1 MEFVEINGA
10 KLAYRL
16 EGPPNAPLFITLHG
30 GRGFGDYKSDFLAYS
45 PLQNTHRILSFDF
58 RGHGQS
64 SETEPYSFRQLVD
77 DIEDDLY
84 SEKEKYF
91 DYRDRLKN
99 IKAKTLVLCAFG
111 KEYRGI
117 AEDSYHDASHS
128 WINAIARIPQT
139 AYPVPTHFQIGDSAH
154 RTVDTGH
161 PESTLAPKLSRRGLD
176 PMISFRLTVVA
187 LFCDALVQIVGKE
200 DVIFKLLSED
210 PQNYPDAPTEAIRR
224 ALEIAEGRP
233 IPVGEKLDGSRI
245 KSCRIGTTVATN
257 ALLEKK
263 GERFALLTTKGM
275 KDVCEIGDQSRPEL
289 FNLNIKKPE
298 VLFTKVVEINE
309 RVTIEDYD
317 LNSNP
322 KDRTR
327 SLDDPDLTRTASGEI
342 VRVLKKLDVE
352 ETRNA
357 LRQLR
362 EEGYNSVAVCFMH
375 SYIFPDH
382 EKQVLSIAREERF
395 EFVTASSDISS
406 HIKIL
411 RRATSVCSEAYLY
424 PIIRR
429 YVDNFQSGFKVL
441 PQRVEFMCSDGGLR
455 QAHKFSGNE
464 ALLSGPAGGVVG
476 IARSCYDKSEN
487 TAIIGFDM
495 GGTSTDISRYDGEY
509 EHLTEATIAG
519 RTIAAPMLSIQ
530 TVASGGG
537 SILFARNGLF
547 VVGPESAG
555 AHPGPACYRKG
566 GPLTIT
572 DANLFLGRL
581 VLSSFP
587 SIFGPNANEPLDYK
601 IVVEKFQQITQEIN
615 SQSNQNLTPE
625 EVALGFLK
633 VANESMSRPIRNA
646 TEARGFVP
654 DKHNLVS
661 FGGAGGQHA
670 CSIASN
676 LGIRRV
682 LIHKYSSILSAY
694 GISLAEIQSEASV
707 PYTGLFTK
715 AALPEIQDKIKD
727 LKAKVRESVLS
738 QGVEEF
744 SINMGTSLSMRYKG
758 SDTNISIMQPEDD
771 DYSKA
776 FIATHFREFAFSL
789 SRGIVVDAIKVRG
802 IGSSNS
808 GTQVCLP
815 FDELEKLQK
824 TGSIPPVSTTQSV
837 YIEGSWQSVPVF
849 KVLDL
854 QRGSIV
860 EGPALIIDQTQTIFI
875 EPRFRAILTSEHVI
889 LDLVYDQSIVKS
901 VTIEAVSPVQL
912 SVFAH
917 RFMSIAEQMGNTLQ
931 RISISTSIKERLDF
945 SCAIFSPDGSLVA
958 NAPHI
963 PIHLGSMQFA
973 IQHQHKL
980 WKEKLQAG
988 DVLLT
993 NHPECGGTHLPDLTV
1008 ITPVFFENELV
1019 FYVASRG
1026 HHTDI
1031 GGKGITSMVPDS
1043 RELWEE
1049 GVNIRSLKIVSGG
1062 TFMEADIRAAF
1073 DAAAD
1078 FPGCSATRRI
1088 DDNLS
1093 DLKAQISANQRGILL
1108 LGKLCSE
1115 FSLPIVHK
1123 YMNAIQNN
1131 AQMAISSY
1139 LRETALKHPKA
1150 LTATDY
1156 YDDGTAINLTVNIDA
1171 TSGTA
1176 VFDFTG
1182 TGLQTL
1188 GNMNCPISITHSAVI
1203 YALRCLINLEIPL
1216 NQGCLNPITIIVPKG
1231 TILNPTSRVAVCGS
1245 TIASQRITDTI
1256 FRAFGSCAA
1265 SQGCANSFGW
1275 GMGGKD
1281 PLTGE
1286 VTKDLDGMVHML

>member
-1 MEFVEINGA
+1 MPGRVQDI
-10 KLAYRL
+10 KISIDR
-16 EGPPNAPLFITLHG
+16 G
-30 GRGFGDYKSDFLAYS
+30 G
-45 PLQNTHRILSFDF
+45 T
-58 RGHGQS
+58 
-64 SETEPYSFRQLVD
+64 
-77 DIEDDLY
+77 
-84 SEKEKYF
+84 
-91 DYRDRLKN
+91 
-99 IKAKTLVLCAFG
+99 
-111 KEYRGI
+111 
-117 AEDSYHDASHS
+117 
-128 WINAIARIPQT
+128 
-139 AYPVPTHFQIGDSAH
+139 
-154 RTVDTGH
+154 
-161 PESTLAPKLSRRGLD
+161 
-176 PMISFRLTVVA
+176 
-187 LFCDALVQIVGKE
+187 FCDALIQIKGKE
-200 DVIFKLLSED
+200 DIIFKILSED

-224 ALEIAEGRP
+224 ALEIVEGKP
-233 IPVGEKLDGSRI
+233 IPPGEKLDGSRI
-245 KSCRIGTTVATN
+245 ESCRIGTTVATN

-263 GERFALLTTKGM
+263 GERFVLLTTKGM
-275 KDVCEIGDQSRPEL
+275 KDICEIGNQSRPEL
-289 FNLNIKKPE
+289 FNLNIKKPD
-298 VLFTKVVEINE
+298 VLFTKVVELNE

-317 LNSNP
+317 LNPFPRDWLDLS
-322 KDRTR
+322 
-327 SLDDPDLTRTASGEI
+327 DDPDLIRTASGEI
-342 VRVLKKLDVE
+342 VRILKKLDTE
-352 ETRNA
+352 ETRHL

-362 EEGYNSVAVCFMH
+362 AEGFNSVAVCFMH
-375 SYIFPDH
+375 SHIFPDH
-382 EKQVLSIAREERF
+382 EKHVISIAKEEGF
-395 EFVTASSDISS
+395 EFTSASSDISP

-429 YVDNFQSGFKVL
+429 YVDSFQAGFKVL
-441 PQRVEFMCSDGGLR
+441 PQKVEFMCSDGGLR
-455 QAHKFSGNE
+455 PAQKFSGNE

-476 IARSCYDKSEN
+476 IARSCYDRLEG

-495 GGTSTDISRYDGEY
+495 GGTSTDISRHDGEY
-509 EHLTEATIAG
+509 EHLMETTIAG

-530 TVASGGG
+530 TVAAGGG

-587 SIFGPNANEPLDYK
+587 ASFGPNTNEPLDDK
-601 IVVEKFQQITQEIN
+601 IVVQKFEQLTVEIN
-615 SQSNQNLTPE
+615 SQSGQNLSPE
-625 EVALGFLK
+625 EVALGFIK

-670 CSIASN
+670 CSIANN
-676 LGIRRV
+676 LGIKKV

-694 GISLAEIQSEASV
+694 GISLAEIQSEASA
-707 PYTGLFTK
+707 PYAGEFSTEAFL
-715 AALPEIQDKIKD
+715 EIEDKVNV
-727 LKAKVRESVLS
+727 LTSQVRARLLS
-738 QGVEEF
+738 QGVDSS
-744 SINMGTSLSMRYKG
+744 SIKFETSLSMRYKG
-758 SDTNISIMQPEDD
+758 SDTNMSIKQPPDN
-771 DYSKA
+771 DYGKA
-776 FIATHFREFAFSL
+776 FVATHFREFAFSL
-789 SRGIVVDAIKVRG
+789 SRSIFVDAIAVRG
-802 IGSSNS
+802 IGGSDS
-808 GTQVCLP
+808 GAEMCSP
-815 FDELEKLQK
+815 FTELD
-824 TGSIPPVSTTQSV
+824 SIQEDALEAPILARQRV
-837 YIEGSWQSVPVF
+837 YVDGSWQDVPVY
-849 KVLDL
+849 KLSTL
-854 QRGSIV
+854 PKGSNV
-860 EGPALIIDQTQTIFI
+860 PGPSLIIDQTQTIFI
-875 EPRFRAILTSEHVI
+875 EPQFNAILTSDHVI
-889 LDLVYDQSIVKS
+889 INRVQDGVSRKSIGLE
-901 VTIEAVSPVQL
+901 IINPVQL
-912 SVFAH
+912 SVFGH

-973 IQHQHKL
+973 IQYQHKL
-980 WKEKLQAG
+980 WEGNLKDG

-1008 ITPVFFENELV
+1008 ITPVFFQNELV

-1043 RELWEE
+1043 KELWEE
-1049 GVNIRSLKIVSGG
+1049 GVNIKSLKIVSGG
-1062 TFMEADIRAAF
+1062 TFMEDDIRVAF
-1073 DAAAD
+1073 NAAAD

-1088 DDNLS
+1088 EDNLS

-1108 LGKLCSE
+1108 LNNLCSE
-1115 FSLPIVHK
+1115 FSLPVVHK
-1123 YMNAIQNN
+1123 YMNAIQAN
-1131 AQMAISSY
+1131 AQVAIENY
-1139 LRETALKHPKA
+1139 LRETAFKHPKP
-1150 LTATDY
+1150 LTAIDY
-1156 YDDGTAINLTVNIDA
+1156 YDDGTPIKLKISIDA
-1171 TSGTA
+1171 KTGTA

-1188 GNMNCPISITHSAVI
+1188 GNMNSPISITHSAVI

-1231 TILNPTSRVAVCGS
+1231 CILNPTSSVAVCGS

-1256 FRAFGSCAA
+1256 FRAFGACAA

-1281 PLTGE
+1281 AVTGE
-1286 VTKDLDGMVHML
+1286 VTKGWNYGEAIGGGSGAGPGWHGAHAVNVHATNTRNTDPEVIEKRTAVLVRQYAIRRGSGGRGRWNGGDGTIREIEARGRLRFSILSERRVFHPYGMEGGEPGEVGKNVVWKRNEEGMLEEMSLGGKAVVTLDAGEIIQINTPGGGGWGIPEEDKQ